1 MNDDNSKDNI
11 LKFPNGEDA
20 DLTPSQDFNEEDID
34 NEMSGIVPVVSEEEG
49 PRVLTDVD
57 EDKSLDELIKDIT
70 DAEVKRLYKNLD
82 FLDSLEMS
90 VKDEVKRRMELGTL
104 TLENLLT
111 IMDAFG
117 KSVDRSNKII
127 KDKNSPLLNVFIDNR
142 QQTQIDNV
150 SIESGSETDM
160 LKQLDRSGRKKI
172 TNMLSAFIAAAQQT
186 ESEHNNEN

>member
-90 VKDEVKRRMELGTL
+90 VKDEVKRQMELGTL

-186 ESEHNNEN
+186 ESESNNEN